1 MEIPTDQKR
10 RILLH
15 DWKLDEIDLKFIGF
29 FITII
34 LAVATIWQGI
44 DIATGFL
51 GAILMAQ
58 VRDLYRS
65 GTNSGKTNGGKV

>member
-1 MEIPTDQKR
+1 MLKIFD
-10 RILLH
+10 
-15 DWKLDEIDLKFIGF
+15 DKLDEIDLKFLGF
-29 FITII
+29 LLTII

-51 GAILMAQ
+51 GAIIMAQ

-65 GTNSGKTNGGKV
+65 STNTGKHNGGVK

>member
-1 MEIPTDQKR
+1 MFKD
-10 RILLH
+10 
-15 DWKLDEIDLKFIGF
+15 KLDEIDLKFLGF
-29 FITII
+29 FMTVI

-51 GAILMAQ
+51 GAIIMAQ

-65 GTNSGKTNGGKV
+65 QTNTGKHNGIPPLTK